1 MVSTKLV
8 DGRATPASFG
18 WRFYQVEV
26 HQSNMAPLMGLDRL
40 WRRFDRL
47 DTVPHI
53 RSLGTVAVI
62 GDTLV
67 IGVGG
72 SSVTVWSYDVRT
84 KELTRSPVPDWFNAS
99 WVTPPAALSPDG
111 RFIAYLSQDRDTTRL
126 TVRSWPQGR
135 IVAQTPPVSLRPLN
149 PPHGGY
155 IVWGNP
161 NELEANF
168 PVSDSGPSIASLQ
181 AVVRGERVEV
191 ARWAIYPDYSDPD
204 VRRPIAA
211 PEPAPGETKAVEQTE
226 DQWTRADRLIKRLP
240 PAEFPELPTAFKA
253 ELEQAGCTI
262 PQSGFD
268 ESRNN
273 VIHGSFGAMG
283 QEDWAVLCS
292 RNGTSSIFMHW
303 GGPVQCPSERLP
315 QSDKNFLQGMP
326 EGIVFSRSI
335 AATTSYHVYPDD
347 DSAGVDREV
356 LMDHDGI
363 DDVFQGKG
371 STVWLCRGGAW
382 IAFAGGD

>member
-1 MVSTKLV
+1 
-8 DGRATPASFG
+8 
-18 WRFYQVEV
+18 
-26 HQSNMAPLMGLDRL
+26 
-40 WRRFDRL
+40 
-47 DTVPHI
+47 
-53 RSLGTVAVI
+53 
-62 GDTLV
+62 
-67 IGVGG
+67 
-72 SSVTVWSYDVRT
+72 
-84 KELTRSPVPDWFNAS
+84 
-99 WVTPPAALSPDG
+99 
-111 RFIAYLSQDRDTTRL
+111 
-126 TVRSWPQGR
+126 
-135 IVAQTPPVSLRPLN
+135 
-149 PPHGGY
+149 
-155 IVWGNP
+155 
-161 NELEANF
+161 LEANF

-303 GGPVQCPSERLP
+303 GGPVQCPSELLP